1 MDYKYKI
8 GQRVRV
14 RNDLSTKQSYRMK
27 SGPDYK
33 YGSNSTNDDMMKFR
47 GQFVHIKGFSGGQYL
62 LNEVGWHWT
71 DEMFEPESRIA
82 CKSLL

>member
-1 MDYKYKI
+1 MDYKYKV

-14 RNDLSTKQSYRMK
+14 RNDLTVEQTYRMR

-33 YGSNSTNDDMMKFR
+33 NESNCVNEEMMQFCGK
-47 GQFVHIKGFSGGQYL
+47 FVHIKAIYNGQYL
-62 LNEVGWHWT
+62 LKEVGWHWT
-71 DEMFEPESRIA
+71 DEMFEPEGRIV

>member
-1 MDYKYKI
+1 MDYKYKV

-14 RNDLSTKQSYRMK
+14 RADLSTKQSYRMK

-33 YGSNSTNDDMMKFR
+33 YGSNSINDDMMRFR
-47 GQFVHIKGFSGGQYL
+47 GEFVHIEGTDSGQYL
-62 LNEVGWHWT
+62 LKEASWHWT
-71 DEMFEPESRIA
+71 DEMFEPEGRIV